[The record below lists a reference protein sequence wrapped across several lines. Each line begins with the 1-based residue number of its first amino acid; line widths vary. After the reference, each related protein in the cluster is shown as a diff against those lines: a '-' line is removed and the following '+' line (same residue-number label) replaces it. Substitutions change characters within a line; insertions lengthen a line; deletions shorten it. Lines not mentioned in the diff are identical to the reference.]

1 MELHHLRTFL
11 VVAEE
16 QNVTRAAKRLYMTP
30 PAVSAHIKALEEELN
45 ITLFVRVPQGMQITE
60 KGALLREKASHI
72 LQAAQDLVNHATQ
85 MQDYLIGR
93 MTIGLNAPA
102 HLLRVAPL
110 VAQMK
115 EACPGIEL
123 RFMMSVSGIILD
135 KLQTNA
141 LDAGFI
147 FGSSPYDDVLT
158 MPLSVVELVIA
169 VPKQWEAQLERATW
183 ADVACLPW
191 IASTAY
197 CPFQV
202 IIEDQFRQRG
212 LIQQQIVQSDD
223 ETTKVELVEA
233 GVGLALLERTEA
245 EEAAYKGNL
254 VVWTHDLI
262 QTALCFAVAKNRTA
276 DPLVMALK
284 SQVLALWNNS
294 ASGTLHT

>member
-45 ITLFVRVPQGMQITE
+45 ITLFVRIPQGMQITE

-93 MTIGLNAPA
+93 MTIGLNAA
-102 HLLRVAPL
+102 VHLLRVAPL
-110 VAQMK
+110 ITQMK

-123 RFMMSVSGIILD
+123 GFETSVSGIVLS
-135 KLQTNA
+135 KLQIGA

-147 FGSSPYDDVLT
+147 FGTSPYDDVLT
-158 MPLSVVELVIA
+158 VPLTMVELVIA
-169 VPKQWEAQLERATW
+169 APALWEAQVQTATW
-183 ADVACLPW
+183 ADIACLPW

-202 IIEDQFRQRG
+202 HIEEQFRQRG
-212 LIQQQIVQSDD
+212 LTQQRIVQSDD
-223 ETTKVELVEA
+223 EATKVELVSA
-233 GVGLALLERTEA
+233 GVGLALLERTDA
-245 EEAAYKGNL
+245 EEAAQKGNL
-254 VVWTHDLI
+254 ILWAHEPIRTP
-262 QTALCFAVAKNRTA
+262 LCFATAKNRAT
-276 DPLVMALK
+276 DPLIMALQ
-284 SQVLALWNNS
+284 SQVLALWNKS
-294 ASGTLHT
+294 ISGILRT